1 MPKKLSPDKV
11 LFGVVII
18 LVLFGIG
25 IVYSASA
32 AIALELF
39 HSTSYFLIKQIIS
52 MAIGLLLMMLLL
64 NIDYRIFKKSYIV
77 YTLLAFS
84 VGMLAYLVAVSPS
97 LGFNRWF
104 RWGAISFQPSE
115 LAKLCLVIFLAFYLD
130 RNREKLNHAYKTI
143 LPLLAVVG
151 TLAILIM
158 RQPDLGTAIFVVLI
172 AVVMMFIAGVNW
184 KYLGGIFLS
193 ASLVFYWLIV
203 RVPYRWQRLMAFVN
217 PWKDPLGYGFQPI
230 QSLIAISTGGV
241 TGMGVGQSKQKLFY
255 LPAPHTDFIYSV
267 IGEELGLIGASVVV
281 VAFGILMA
289 RGIKAAVK
297 APDHFGTL
305 LAAGLTL
312 MIIFQALINISVALT
327 LLPTK
332 GLPLPFISYG
342 GSALIVSLMAVGIL
356 LNISQYSS

>member
-1 MPKKLSPDKV
+1 MPKKLSSDKV

-25 IVYSASA
+25 MVYSASA

-39 HSTSYFLIKQIIS
+39 HSSYYFLIRQIVS
-52 MAIGLLLMMLLL
+52 MVIGLLLMLLLL
-64 NIDYRIFKKSYIV
+64 NTNYRIFKKPFIV
-77 YTLLAFS
+77 YPLLTLSL
-84 VGMLAYLVAVSPS
+84 GMLAYLAIASPS
-97 LGFNRWF
+97 VGFNRWL
-104 RWGAISFQPSE
+104 RWGTISFQPSE
-115 LAKLCLVIFLAFYLD
+115 LAKLCLIIFLAFYLD
-130 RNREKLNHAYKTI
+130 RNREKLNDGYQTI

-151 TLAILIM
+151 TLGILIL
-158 RQPDLGTAIFVVLI
+158 RQPDLGSAIFIVLI

-184 KYLGGIFLS
+184 KYLGVIFLS
-193 ASLVFYWLIV
+193 ASFLFYWLIV
-203 RVPYRWQRLMAFVN
+203 RDHYRWKRLLAFIN

-230 QSLIAISTGGV
+230 QSLIAIATGEV
-241 TGMGVGQSKQKLFY
+241 TGLGAGQSKQKLFY

-267 IGEELGLIGASVVV
+267 IGEELGLIGASMVV

-289 RGIKAAVK
+289 RGIRAAVK

-312 MIIFQALINISVALT
+312 MIIFQAMINISVTLT

>member
-11 LFGVVII
+11 LFCVVII

-25 IVYSASA
+25 MVYSASA
-32 AIALELF
+32 AVALEHF
-39 HSTSYFLIKQIIS
+39 HSTSYFLIKQIVS
-52 MAIGLLLMMLLL
+52 MAIGLVLMMALL
-64 NIDYRIFKKSYIV
+64 NTNYRIFTKPTIV
-77 YTLLAFS
+77 YTLLALS
-84 VGMLAYLVAVSPS
+84 LGMLAYLAVASPAQDFS
-97 LGFNRWF
+97 RWF
-104 RWGAISFQPSE
+104 RWKSISFQPSE

-130 RNREKLNHAYKTI
+130 RNRERLNNAYQTVF
-143 LPLLAVVG
+143 PLMAVVG
-151 TLAILIM
+151 IVVILIL
-158 RQPDLGTAIFVVLI
+158 RQPDLGTAIFVVII

-193 ASLVFYWLIV
+193 ASLLFYWLIV
-203 RVPYRWQRLMAFVN
+203 RVPYRWERLLAFVN

-230 QSLIAISTGGV
+230 QSLIAIASGGGTGL
-241 TGMGVGQSKQKLFY
+241 GVGQSKQKLFY

-267 IGEELGLIGASVVV
+267 IGEELGLIGASLAV

-289 RGIKAAVK
+289 RGIKAAVN

-305 LAAGLTL
+305 LASGLTL
-312 MIIFQALINISVALT
+312 MIILQALINISVALT

>member
-11 LFGVVII
+11 LFSVVII

-25 IVYSASA
+25 MVFSASVA
-32 AIALELF
+32 VALEF
-39 HSTSYFLIKQIIS
+39 FNNTYYFLIKQTIS
-52 MAIGLLLMMLLL
+52 MIIGLLLMMLLL
-64 NIDYRIFKKSYIV
+64 NTDYRIFKKPAIV
-77 YTLLAFS
+77 YPLLVLS
-84 VGMLAYLVAVSPS
+84 LGMLAYLAVVSPS
-97 LGFNRWF
+97 VGFNRWF

-115 LAKLCLVIFLAFYLD
+115 PAKLCLVIFLAFYLD
-130 RNREKLNHAYKTI
+130 RNKEKLNDAYQTI
-143 LPLLAVVG
+143 FPLLAVVG
-151 TLAILIM
+151 ILGILIM
-158 RQPDLGTAIFVVLI
+158 KQPDLGTAIFMVLI
-172 AVVMMFIAGVNW
+172 AVLMMFIAGVNW

-193 ASLVFYWLIV
+193 ASFLFYWLIV
-203 RVPYRWQRLMAFVN
+203 RVPYRWERLLAYVN

-230 QSLIAISTGGV
+230 QSLIAIATGGV
-241 TGMGVGQSKQKLFY
+241 TGLGVGQSKQKLFY
-255 LPAPHTDFIYSV
+255 LPAPHTDFIYSF
-267 IGEELGLIGASVVV
+267 IGEELGLIGASAVV

-289 RGIKAAVK
+289 RGIRAAVK